1 MFAIWLVLY
10 FSHRRVGY
18 LFSFLVPEYGGC
30 DMNSPYNFDL
40 AISVCSL
47 DDAIIE

>member
-10 FSHRRVGY
+10 FSHQRVGY
-18 LFSFLVPEYGGC
+18 LFSFLVVPEHGGC

-40 AISVCSL
+40 AISVC
-47 DDAIIE
+47 AV